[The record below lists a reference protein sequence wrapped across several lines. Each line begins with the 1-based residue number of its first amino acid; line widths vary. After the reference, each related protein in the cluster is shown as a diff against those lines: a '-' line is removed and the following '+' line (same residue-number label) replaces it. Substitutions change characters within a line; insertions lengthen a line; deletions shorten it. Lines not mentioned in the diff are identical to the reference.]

1 RAQAQGVVCSGTC
14 LSQGRNHIGC
24 HQGSTQCQANNCPT
38 FSYHCMSPELAEYS
52 CFTLVR
58 TQIETGLAIL
68 RKPRRN
74 DPPRASSTSMDGT
87 GTWVSHRFR
96 TINLSDRRTLATNQR
111 GKVQHCVSGA
121 ARA

>member
-1 RAQAQGVVCSGTC
+1 PVVVTEGNSEGAVFVVVRSLHDGDDIKTRWRAQAQGVVCSGTC

-74 DPPRASSTSMDGT
+74 DPPRASSASMDGT
-87 GTWVSHRFR
+87 GT
-96 TINLSDRRTLATNQR
+96 
-111 GKVQHCVSGA
+111 
-121 ARA
+121 